1 MTRGKVHTYFV
12 YHEEGSHYQRADSLE
27 EEGDAYVFRLGG
39 EVVLHLEKRS
49 VKTLRLLSDK
59 EADEIA
65 SVDA

>member
-1 MTRGKVHTYFV
+1 MTRGKIHTYFV

-49 VKTLRLLSDK
+49 VKNAKATP
-59 EADEIA
+59 
-65 SVDA
+65 